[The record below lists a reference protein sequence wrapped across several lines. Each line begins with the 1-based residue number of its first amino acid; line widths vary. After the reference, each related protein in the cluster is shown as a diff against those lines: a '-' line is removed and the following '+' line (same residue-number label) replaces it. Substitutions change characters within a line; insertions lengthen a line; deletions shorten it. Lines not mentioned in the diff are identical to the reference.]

1 MTFTEERSG
10 CVRGGTDPI
19 RRLLSLNV
27 RAGQGMADGTL
38 TLVESNLRTIVLFF
52 NEEPVIPAS
61 LPHH

>member
-1 MTFTEERSG
+1 M
-10 CVRGGTDPI
+10 CK
-19 RRLLSLNV
+19 RRDRPHTGAVVSEC
-27 RAGQGMADGTL
+27 QGMADGTL

>member
-19 RRLLSLNV
+19 RGLLSLNV